1 MAHSECRVHKVLS
14 HDDLEPEQLNS
25 LLQWIVS
32 PPPLSTGHRRL
43 HQFHCSEMGKE
54 HPLVGGWNPMHI
66 PRRKGLIGTS
76 HESSLARIRYFLSG
90 DQNALLLSNLFILKH
105 KSEHE
110 LHICWC
116 TWSFSLLTK
125 DKTDLLWTGLSYCGV
140 CRPLL

>member
-1 MAHSECRVHKVLS
+1 
-14 HDDLEPEQLNS
+14 
-25 LLQWIVS
+25 
-32 PPPLSTGHRRL
+32 
-43 HQFHCSEMGKE
+43 MGKE

-110 LHICWC
+110 LHIC
-116 TWSFSLLTK
+116 
-125 DKTDLLWTGLSYCGV
+125 
-140 CRPLL
+140 